1 MKTAAIMQPYFF
13 PYIGYFHLV
22 AAADV
27 FVLFDDVQYID
38 RGWSN
43 RNRILINGK
52 AHTVTLPVQAASR
65 DAAYSEREYCLDQ
78 IERSILKPIR
88 FNYAKAPQF
97 ASVMPLIEDILS
109 YPSSNVARFNGN
121 LVEKISRFLRLTT
134 EFRFSSDIETGADL
148 KAQDRIIAVASAMG
162 AARYVNAAGGQALY
176 SAAAFDAVGIE
187 LRFIQSELIPYAQ
200 FSGDPVVGLSIVDVL
215 MFNSVDAILE
225 KLWVWNL
232 TSPAT
237 S

>member
-1 MKTAAIMQPYFF
+1 MRTAAIMQPYFF

-43 RNRILINGK
+43 RNRILVQGK
-52 AHTVTLPVQAASR
+52 AHTITLPVQNAPREAT
-65 DAAYSEREYCLDQ
+65 YSGREYCLDQ

-121 LVEKISRFLRLTT
+121 LLERISRFLRLTT
-134 EFRFSSDIETGADL
+134 DFRFSSEIEVSTDL
-148 KAQDRIIAVASAMG
+148 KAQDRIIAVTSAVG
-162 AARYVNAAGGQALY
+162 ADRYINAAGGQALY

-187 LRFIQSELIPYAQ
+187 LKFIQSELVPYSQ
-200 FSGDPVVGLSIVDVL
+200 FSGDPIVGLSIIDVL

-232 TSPAT
+232 ALPVAS
-237 S
+237 